1 MNPYFEQK
9 ILSVDPIELI
19 RLVYQRALSSVTEAR
34 EHLRNKRILER
45 SAAIMRAYM
54 AIHELLSALQPD
66 VAPELC
72 GRLQGLYTYMQ
83 KRLLEANLRQ
93 EDPPLA
99 EVLKLLTTLEE
110 GWSGVA
116 GELAAGHDQRADPYH
131 DTHHEDHRSS
141 HLHEMPA
148 APMYALTA

>member
-1 MNPYFEQK
+1 MSPYFEQK

-19 RLVYQRALSSVTEAR
+19 RLVYQRARSSVADAR

-45 SAAIMRAYM
+45 SAAINRAYM
-54 AIHELLSALQPD
+54 AIHELMSALQPE

-72 GRLQGLYTYMQ
+72 GRLQSLYLYMQ
-83 KRLLEANLRQ
+83 KRLLEANMRQ

-110 GWSGVA
+110 GWSGA
-116 GELAAGHDQRADPYH
+116 AKELAEGREQLREAEA
-131 DTHHEDHRSS
+131 EDRGSS
-141 HLHEMPA
+141 HFHEMPA
-148 APMYALTA
+148 APSYALTA

>member
-19 RLVYQRALSSVTEAR
+19 RLVYQRARSSVADAR

-45 SAAIMRAYM
+45 STAINRAYM
-54 AIHELLSALQPD
+54 ALHELNSALQPE

-72 GRLQGLYTYMQ
+72 GRLQSLYLYMQ

-93 EDPPLA
+93 EDAPLA

-110 GWSGVA
+110 GWSGAAKELSA
-116 GELAAGHDQRADPYH
+116 GRGQVREINR
-131 DTHHEDHRSS
+131 EDHGSQ
-141 HLHEMPA
+141 HLNGMPA
-148 APMYALTA
+148 PPTYALTA

>member
-19 RLVYQRALSSVTEAR
+19 RLVYQRARSSVVDAR
-34 EHLRNKRILER
+34 EHLRNKRIAER
-45 SAAIMRAYM
+45 STAINRAYM
-54 AIHELLSALQPD
+54 AIHELMSALQPE

-72 GRLQGLYTYMQ
+72 GRLQGLYLYMQ
-83 KRLLEANLRQ
+83 KRLLEANMRQ

-99 EVLKLLTTLEE
+99 EVLSLLATLEE

-116 GELAAGHDQRADPYH
+116 KQLAAGRDQVR
-131 DTHHEDHRSS
+131 DTEPEDRRSS

-148 APMYALTA
+148 APTYALTA

>member
-19 RLVYQRALSSVTEAR
+19 RLVYQRARSSVADAR

-45 SAAIMRAYM
+45 SAAINRAYM
-54 AIHELLSALQPD
+54 AIHELLSALQPE

-72 GRLQGLYTYMQ
+72 GRLESLYLYMQ
-83 KRLLEANLRQ
+83 KRLLEANMRQ

-110 GWSGVA
+110 GWSGA
-116 GELAAGHDQRADPYH
+116 AKELAAGRDQFRE
-131 DTHHEDHRSS
+131 THPEDYGAP
-141 HLHEMPA
+141 HLNGLPA
-148 APMYALTA
+148 PPTYALTA

>member
-1 MNPYFEQK
+1 MNPYFEHK

-19 RLVYQRALSSVTEAR
+19 RLVYQRARSCVADAR

-54 AIHELLSALQPD
+54 AIHELLSALQPEA
-66 VAPELC
+66 APELC
-72 GRLQGLYTYMQ
+72 ERLQNLYLYMQ
-83 KRLLEANLRQ
+83 KRLLEANMRQ

-110 GWSGVA
+110 GWA
-116 GELAAGHDQRADPYH
+116 GAAKELATGREQTRE
-131 DTHHEDHRSS
+131 THHEDTRGS
-141 HLHEMPA
+141 HLHELPA
-148 APMYALTA
+148 APSYALTA

>member
-19 RLVYQRALSSVTEAR
+19 RLVYQRASSCVTEAR
-34 EHLRNKRILER
+34 EHLRHRRIMER
-45 SAAIMRAYM
+45 SAAISRAYM
-54 AIHELLSALQPD
+54 AIHELLAALQPE

-72 GRLQGLYTYMQ
+72 DRLRSLYLYMQ
-83 KRLLEANLRQ
+83 QRLLEANARQ

-99 EVLKLLTTLEE
+99 EVLNLLTTLGD

-116 GELAAGHDQRADPYH
+116 EELALQRGARSREVRD
-131 DTHHEDHRSS
+131 DHWKSRSQEKS
-141 HLHEMPA
+141 AVPS
-148 APMYALTA
+148 YALTA

>member
-1 MNPYFEQK
+1 MNPYFEHK

-19 RLVYQRALSSVTEAR
+19 RLVYQRARSSVGDAR
-34 EHLRNKRILER
+34 EHLRHKRILER

-54 AIHELLSALQPD
+54 AIHELLSALQPE
-66 VAPELC
+66 VAPDLC
-72 GRLQGLYTYMQ
+72 ARLESLYLYMQ
-83 KRLLEANLRQ
+83 KRLLEANMRQ

-116 GELAAGHDQRADPYH
+116 RELAAGRETNP
-131 DTHHEDHRSS
+131 EDHGSP
-141 HLHEMPA
+141 HLNGMPA
-148 APMYALTA
+148 TPTYALTA

>member
-19 RLVYQRALSSVTEAR
+19 RLVYQRARSCVADAR
-34 EHLRNKRILER
+34 DHLRNKRILER

-54 AIHELLSALQPD
+54 AIHELLSALQPEA
-66 VAPELC
+66 APELC
-72 GRLQGLYTYMQ
+72 GRLQSLYLYMQ
-83 KRLLEANLRQ
+83 KRLLEANMRQ

-110 GWSGVA
+110 GWAGVA
-116 GELAAGHDQRADPYH
+116 KELAAGREQIRETYP
-131 DTHHEDHRSS
+131 EDHRTP
-141 HLHEMPA
+141 HLNGMPA
-148 APMYALTA
+148 PPTYALTA

>member
-19 RLVYQRALSSVTEAR
+19 RLVYERARSCVADAR

-45 SAAIMRAYM
+45 SAATMRAYM
-54 AIHELLSALQPD
+54 AIHELLSALQPEA
-66 VAPELC
+66 APELC
-72 GRLQGLYTYMQ
+72 GRLQSLYLYMQ
-83 KRLLEANLRQ
+83 KRLLEANMRQ
-93 EDPPLA
+93 EDAPLA
-99 EVLKLLTTLEE
+99 EVLKLLMTLEE

-116 GELAAGHDQRADPYH
+116 KELAADREQFREAQP
-131 DTHHEDHRSS
+131 EDHRGR

-148 APMYALTA
+148 APTYALTA

>member
-9 ILSVDPIELI
+9 ILSVDPVELI
-19 RLVYQRALSSVTEAR
+19 RLVYQRARLCVADAR
-34 EHLRNKRILER
+34 EHLRDKRVLER

-54 AIHELLSALQPD
+54 AIHELLSALKPEA
-66 VAPELC
+66 APELC
-72 GRLQGLYTYMQ
+72 GRLQSLYLYMQ
-83 KRLLEANLRQ
+83 KRLLEANMRQ

-116 GELAAGHDQRADPYH
+116 KELAAGRAQVRETYPEDQRGA
-131 DTHHEDHRSS
+131 
-141 HLHEMPA
+141 HLNGMPA
-148 APMYALTA
+148 PPTYALTA

>member
-19 RLVYQRALSSVTEAR
+19 RLVYQRARSSVADAR
-34 EHLRNKRILER
+34 EHLRKNRILER

-54 AIHELLSALQPD
+54 AIHELLSALQPE

-72 GRLQGLYTYMQ
+72 GRLESLYLYMQ
-83 KRLLEANLRQ
+83 KRLLEANRGQ

-116 GELAAGHDQRADPYH
+116 KELAAGREQVQETGR
-131 DTHHEDHRSS
+131 EDHRSS

-148 APMYALTA
+148 APAYALTA

>member
-1 MNPYFEQK
+1 MSPYFEQK

-19 RLVYQRALSSVTEAR
+19 RLVYQRARSSVADAR

-45 SAAIMRAYM
+45 SAAINRAYM
-54 AIHELLSALQPD
+54 AIHELMSALQPE

-72 GRLQGLYTYMQ
+72 GRLQSLYLYMQ
-83 KRLLEANLRQ
+83 KRLLEANMRQ

-110 GWSGVA
+110 GWSGA
-116 GELAAGHDQRADPYH
+116 AKELAAGREQLRETEA
-131 DTHHEDHRSS
+131 EDHGSS
-141 HLHEMPA
+141 HIHDMPA
-148 APMYALTA
+148 APSYALTA

>member
-19 RLVYQRALSSVTEAR
+19 RLVYQRARSCVADAR

-45 SAAIMRAYM
+45 SAAINRAYM
-54 AIHELLSALQPD
+54 AIHELLSALQPE

-72 GRLQGLYTYMQ
+72 GRLQSLYLYMQ
-83 KRLLEANLRQ
+83 KRLLEANMRQ

-99 EVLKLLTTLEE
+99 EVLRLLTTLEE

-116 GELAAGHDQRADPYH
+116 KELAAGREQVQERYP
-131 DTHHEDHRSS
+131 EDYGAP
-141 HLHEMPA
+141 HLNGLPA
-148 APMYALTA
+148 PPTYALSA

>member
-19 RLVYQRALSSVTEAR
+19 RLVYQRARSCVADAR
-34 EHLRNKRILER
+34 EHLRHKRILER
-45 SAAIMRAYM
+45 SAAINRAYM
-54 AIHELLSALQPD
+54 AIHELLSALQPE

-72 GRLQGLYTYMQ
+72 GRLQSLYLYMQ
-83 KRLLEANLRQ
+83 KRLLEANMRQ

-116 GELAAGHDQRADPYH
+116 KELAAGREQFRETQP
-131 DTHHEDHRSS
+131 EDHRST

-148 APMYALTA
+148 APTYALTA

>member
-19 RLVYQRALSSVTEAR
+19 RLVYQRARSSVAEAR

-54 AIHELLSALQPD
+54 AIHELLSALQPE

-72 GRLQGLYTYMQ
+72 GRLQSLYLYMQ
-83 KRLLEANLRQ
+83 KRLLEANMRQ
-93 EDPPLA
+93 EDAPLA
-99 EVLKLLTTLEE
+99 ELFKLLTTLED

-116 GELAAGHDQRADPYH
+116 KELAAGRDQLRETYPEDQR
-131 DTHHEDHRSS
+131 TRN
-141 HLHEMPA
+141 LHEMPA
-148 APMYALTA
+148 APTYALTA

>member
-19 RLVYQRALSSVTEAR
+19 RLVYQRALSCVTEAR
-34 EHLRNKRILER
+34 EHVRHRRIPER

-54 AIHELLSALQPD
+54 AIHELLCALEPE

-72 GRLQGLYTYMQ
+72 ERLKSLYLYMQ
-83 KRLLEANLRQ
+83 QRLLEANARQ

-99 EVLKLLTTLEE
+99 EVLKLLTTLAEA
-110 GWSGVA
+110 WSGVA
-116 GELAAGHDQRADPYH
+116 EELALQRIAQSREVRDDH
-131 DTHHEDHRSS
+131 WKSRSHETSAVPS
-141 HLHEMPA
+141 
-148 APMYALTA
+148 YALTA

>member
-19 RLVYQRALSSVTEAR
+19 RLVYQRARSCVADAR
-34 EHLRNKRILER
+34 EHLRGKRILER

-54 AIHELLSALQPD
+54 AIHELLSALQPE

-72 GRLQGLYTYMQ
+72 ERLQNLYLYMQ
-83 KRLLEANLRQ
+83 KRLLEANMRQ

-116 GELAAGHDQRADPYH
+116 KQLAPGRGQIHETEPGERRH
-131 DTHHEDHRSS
+131 S
-141 HLHEMPA
+141 HVHEMPA
-148 APMYALTA
+148 PPTYALTA

>member
-19 RLVYQRALSSVTEAR
+19 RLVYQRARSSVADAR

-54 AIHELLSALQPD
+54 AIHELLSALQPE

-72 GRLQGLYTYMQ
+72 ERLQSLYLYMQ
-83 KRLLEANLRQ
+83 KRLLEANMRQ

-110 GWSGVA
+110 GWAGVA
-116 GELAAGHDQRADPYH
+116 KQLAAGREQI
-131 DTHHEDHRSS
+131 HEAEPEDRRSAS
-141 HLHEMPA
+141 FHEMPS
-148 APMYALTA
+148 APTYALTA

>member
-19 RLVYQRALSSVTEAR
+19 RLVYQRARSSVADAR

-45 SAAIMRAYM
+45 SAAINRAYM
-54 AIHELLSALQPD
+54 AIHELKSALQPE

-72 GRLQGLYTYMQ
+72 GRLQSLYLYMQ
-83 KRLLEANLRQ
+83 KRLLEANMRQ
-93 EDPPLA
+93 EDAPLA

-116 GELAAGHDQRADPYH
+116 KELAAGREQV
-131 DTHHEDHRSS
+131 HETEPRDRRNS

-148 APMYALTA
+148 APTYALTA

>member
-9 ILSVDPIELI
+9 ILSVEPIELI
-19 RLVYQRALSSVTEAR
+19 RLVYQRARSSVADAR
-34 EHLRNKRILER
+34 EHLRNKQILER

-54 AIHELLSALQPD
+54 AIHELLSALQPE

-72 GRLQGLYTYMQ
+72 ERLQDLYIYMQ
-83 KRLLEANLRQ
+83 QRLLEANRRQ

-116 GELAAGHDQRADPYH
+116 RQLAAGREQV
-131 DTHHEDHRSS
+131 HEIEPGDRRSS

>member
-19 RLVYQRALSSVTEAR
+19 RLVYQRARSSVADAR
-34 EHLRNKRILER
+34 EHLRNKRIRER
-45 SAAIMRAYM
+45 SAAINRAYM
-54 AIHELLSALQPD
+54 AIHELLSALQPE

-72 GRLQGLYTYMQ
+72 GKLQSLYLYMQ
-83 KRLLEANLRQ
+83 ERLLEANMRQ

-116 GELAAGHDQRADPYH
+116 KELAGGREQPPEANR
-131 DTHHEDHRSS
+131 EDHGGP
-141 HLHEMPA
+141 HLNSIPA
-148 APMYALTA
+148 PPTYALSA

>member
-19 RLVYQRALSSVTEAR
+19 KLVYQRARSCVADAR
-34 EHLRNKRILER
+34 EHLRNERILER
-45 SAAIMRAYM
+45 SAAINRAYM
-54 AIHELLSALQPD
+54 AIHELLSALQPE

-72 GRLQGLYTYMQ
+72 GRLQSLYLYMQ
-83 KRLLEANLRQ
+83 KRLIEANMRQ
-93 EDPPLA
+93 EDQPLA

-116 GELAAGHDQRADPYH
+116 KELAAGREQVRETYP
-131 DTHHEDHRSS
+131 EGHRSP
-141 HLHEMPA
+141 HLREMPA
-148 APMYALTA
+148 APTYALTA